1 MSTQDE
7 KTIHTPEPPS
17 VQVHIEKGQA
27 NKIDFEFSG
36 PFRLG
41 RDKSCEIHF
50 SDPEVSRAH
59 AEFWFL
65 EDQWWVYDLQSANG
79 TFLDGIK
86 IERAPLT
93 GKNRI
98 MLGIDGPI
106 LVVTIE
112 GVTEAEQTQ
121 TSSKT
126 VTQYIQRYF
135 SNTGEHEIGEHTLM
149 LRRAYDRLQKKQKKK
164 YAIIIVVIVCLFVA
178 SGAYAILKHME
189 SRKQKQLA
197 ENIFYTMKSLEL
209 EFAGFLKAARLS
221 RDTHT
226 LEQLEKYRARRK
238 EMEKNYEQFIETLDI
253 YGKKT
258 TEEDRIILRIART
271 FGECEINMPSGFSE
285 EVDAYIEKCQS
296 SDRMVRAI
304 DRAIKYGYIKKI
316 AETLLEHDL
325 PPQFA
330 YIALQESDFDVY
342 ACGPKTR
349 YGIAKGPWQ
358 FIPSTA
364 INYGLRTGP
373 LVNVRQPDPRDE
385 RHHMGKSTL
394 AAARYIRDIYD
405 TEAQASGL
413 LVIASYNWGE
423 RRVIELIR
431 NLPENPKE
439 RNFWRLLAEYRDKIP
454 QETYDYVFYIIAAAV
469 IAENPRLFGFEF
481 DNPLAY
487 LDEKLKSEQ

>member
-1 MSTQDE
+1 VGNE
-7 KTIHTPEPPS
+7 
-17 VQVHIEKGQA
+17 
-27 NKIDFEFSG
+27 
-36 PFRLG
+36 
-41 RDKSCEIHF
+41 
-50 SDPEVSRAH
+50 
-59 AEFWFL
+59 
-65 EDQWWVYDLQSANG
+65 
-79 TFLDGIK
+79 
-86 IERAPLT
+86 
-93 GKNRI
+93 
-98 MLGIDGPI
+98 GPI
-106 LVVTIE
+106 LDITIE
-112 GVTEAEQTQ
+112 GVTETEHTQ

-135 SNTGEHEIGEHTLM
+135 SSTGEHEIGEHTLM

-164 YAIIIVVIVCLFVA
+164 YAAIIVVVVCLCVA
-178 SGAYAILKHME
+178 SGTYTIFKHME
-189 SRKQKQLA
+189 SRKQKLLA
-197 ENIFYTMKSLEL
+197 ENIFYAMKSLEL

-221 RDTHT
+221 KNNHT
-226 LEQLEKYRARRK
+226 LERLETYRARRK

-285 EVDAYIEKCQS
+285 EVQFYIEKWQS

-304 DRAIKYGYIKKI
+304 ERARKFGYIKRI
-316 AETLLEHDL
+316 AETLVEHDL
-325 PPQFA
+325 PPQYA
-330 YIALQESDFDVY
+330 YIALQESDFEIY
-342 ACGPKTR
+342 ACGPKTK

-364 INYGLRTGP
+364 VNYGLRIGP
-373 LVNVRQPDPRDE
+373 LIHVRQPDPRDE

-423 RRVIELIR
+423 RRIIELIR
-431 NLPENPKE
+431 NLPENPRE
-439 RNFWRLLAEYRDKIP
+439 RNFWRLLAKYRDKIP
-454 QETYDYVFYIIAAAV
+454 QETYDYVFYIFAAAV

-481 DNPLAY
+481 NNPLAY
-487 LDEKLKSEQ
+487 LDERLKSKK